1 MLEDF
6 KQLFLRDFSEGVLTD
21 ETNIMFNKV
30 LIDYFEDS
38 HQEMDEFIETLIPKE
53 KSVSVADVKLLQ
65 QENTDLKKKQNELKR
80 ELDSLKIFV
89 ERKLNE

>member
-53 KSVSVADVKLLQ
+53 KSVSVDDVKLLQ